1 MSIVLVP
8 NPVLTNPTKAV
19 TAFDDTL
26 NAIIANMEK
35 TLRAAS
41 DPVGVGLAAPQ
52 IGIPL
57 RIFAMRPKISLPV
70 TFFINPRITNLSAQN
85 YEYDNDKD
93 PLEGCLSIPNTWG
106 IVKRRKS
113 LVLEWYTAG
122 KKLKRRTFSNYPAII
137 VQHEMDHLDGI
148 LFTARV
154 LEQSGKLFEVVRMK
168 NGKTR
173 LKKLPL

>member
-1 MSIVLVP
+1 MPIVLVP
-8 NPVLTNPTKAV
+8 NPVLINPAKEV
-19 TAFDDTL
+19 SAFDDRL
-26 NAIIANMEK
+26 NEIIANMEK

-57 RIFAMRPKISLPV
+57 RIFAMRPKVNMPV
-70 TFFINPRITNLSAQN
+70 SFFINPHIISITSTD
-85 YEYDNDKD
+85 YDTANDKY

-122 KKLKRRTFSNYPAII
+122 KKLKRRTFTNYPAII
-137 VQHEMDHLDGI
+137 IQHEMDHLDGI
-148 LFTARV
+148 LFTKRV
-154 LEQSGKLFEVVRMK
+154 LEQLGKLYEVVK
-168 NGKTR
+168 DKQGKTR